1 MKKFIL
7 IFIIYCGLCMVHSYA
22 QGPPPPPPPPGPLG
36 GGGTSVP
43 IDNEVVLLLIATA
56 AFGAWKLRKEKPAF
70 E

>member
-7 IFIIYCGLCMVHSYA
+7 IFIIYCGLCIVHSYA

-43 IDNEVVLLLIATA
+43 LDNEVIFLLIAAT
-56 AFGAWKLRKEKPAF
+56 AFGVFKLHHRKIAD
-70 E
+70 